1 MSEEIDAIVV
11 GLGASGGIIAGEL
24 AAAGAKVIGLDKGA
38 AHTDADFRLK
48 HDELRYH
55 VRGDLLPLMDTD
67 PITWRRSDRQQA
79 VILPWAHGGYGRNNP
94 LNLPPST
101 GTGGGSVHWT
111 CVAWRFREAD
121 FRMKSIIDERFGP
134 DALSE
139 DTTVVDWPISY
150 QDLESAYDRCEW
162 DLGISGV
169 AGNIRGEIQ
178 PEGNPF
184 ESPRQRG
191 YPMRPLKRGPADLRF
206 EAAAKRLGMHPFP
219 QALAINSEEYNGRP
233 ACVQCGWCHGYPCH
247 VGAKVDTRKTSLERG
262 VASGNLE
269 IRPHA
274 RVFRV
279 DRDAAGHVEGVT
291 YFDEFGREQ
300 QVKAR
305 KVILACYALENAR
318 LLLFSGI
325 NGNGQVGQHFMTHN
339 YAYLQGILPEVSN
352 QFMGPDAASSV
363 VDDFTSEL
371 IPDNDMG
378 VVWGSPITSFP
389 GDFQPLAAA
398 HNLPPDVP
406 RWGAGLKA
414 WLQENYRRLYKM
426 HAQTSNLPSKRYYC
440 DLDPVVKDPFGFPA
454 LRVTH
459 DWTDYDRRAAEYF
472 LKIKRRIAE
481 EMGLVS
487 YWEDSPTPHYHLS
500 THEVGTHRMG
510 DDPRTSVVDRY
521 GESHECAGL
530 YAVGGGQFPT
540 LPTYNPT
547 TSIQALAY
555 FTLDHLLEETGAT
568 AAPRNG
574 AAPVG
579 SAL

>member
-1 MSEEIDAIVV
+1 VSENFDAIVV

-24 AAAGAKVIGLDKGA
+24 ASSGARVLGLDKGA
-38 AHTDADFRLK
+38 DHKDADFRLK

-67 PITWRRSDRQQA
+67 PITWRRSDRQEA

-121 FRMKSIIDERFGP
+121 FRMASAIRERFGP
-134 DALSE
+134 DALPE

-150 QDLESAYDRCEW
+150 DDLEPSYDRCEW
-162 DLGISGV
+162 ELGISGV
-169 AGNIRGEIQ
+169 PGNIGGEIQ
-178 PEGNPF
+178 PEGNVF
-184 ESPRQRG
+184 ESPRRRG
-191 YPMRPLKRGPADLRF
+191 YPMPPLQRGPADLRF
-206 EAAAKRLGMHPFP
+206 EAATRRLGMHPFP
-219 QALAINSEEYNGRP
+219 QALAINSIEYNGRP

-247 VGAKVDTRKTSLERG
+247 VGAKVDTRKTSIERA

-269 IRPHA
+269 VRAHA
-274 RVFRV
+274 RVIRV
-279 DRDAAGHVEGVT
+279 DRGPDGSVVGVT
-291 YFDEFGREQ
+291 YFDASGRE
-300 QVKAR
+300 VSAR
-305 KVILACYALENAR
+305 APIVVLACYALENAR
-318 LLLFSGI
+318 LLLLSGI
-325 NGNGQVGQHFMTHN
+325 NRSGQVGANFMTHN
-339 YAYLQGILPEVSN
+339 YAYLHGVLDEPANAFV
-352 QFMGPDAASSV
+352 GPDAASSV

-378 VVWGSPITSFP
+378 VLWGSPITSFP

-406 RWGAGLKA
+406 RWGAGLKE
-414 WLQENYRRLYKM
+414 WLRENYRRLYKM
-426 HAQTSNLPSKRYYC
+426 HAQTSNLPSRRYYC
-440 DLDPVVKDPFGFPA
+440 DLDPRIKDPFGFPA

-472 LKIKRRIAE
+472 LQIKRRIAR
-481 EMGLVS
+481 EMGLS

-510 DDPRTSVVDRY
+510 EDPAASVVDRY
-521 GESHECAGL
+521 GETHECPGL

-540 LPTYNPT
+540 LPCYNPT
-547 TSIQALAY
+547 TSIQALAFY
-555 FTLDHLLEETGAT
+555 TADHLLDETGASRPV
-568 AAPRNG
+568 AA
-574 AAPVG
+574 VG
-579 SAL
+579 SAS